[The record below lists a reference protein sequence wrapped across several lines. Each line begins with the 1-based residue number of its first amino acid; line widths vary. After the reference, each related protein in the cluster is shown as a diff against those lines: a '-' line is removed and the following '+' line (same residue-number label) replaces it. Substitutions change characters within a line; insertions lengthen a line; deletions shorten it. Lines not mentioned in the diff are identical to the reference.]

1 MDGGARLGQLGMQ
14 CLARTAAAVLLGTS
28 LPGIVAE
35 PPSLPTSKS
44 RLDTQ
49 DLCFG
54 LLCFS
59 TLVEVLSNCTYHKLI
74 QGSPRA
80 CDLSIRA
87 AQPFLWL

>member
-1 MDGGARLGQLGMQ
+1 MGEPGWVSLGCSAGQD
-14 CLARTAAAVLLGTS
+14 RSAALLLGTS
-28 LPGIVAE
+28 LPGTAAE

-59 TLVEVLSNCTYHKLI
+59 ALIEILSNCTCHKLI